1 ARWQAD
7 WVADLGAAV
16 FRPAALSE
24 VFASDR
30 IARVW
35 LQHPVH
41 NGHPPLHESW
51 MGIGG
56 RLIGLFGV
64 SDLAAMRAS
73 VALLFAAA
81 LFLLYRLLRTGLGT
95 LAASCGV
102 LLFAGVPAIWA
113 HAHLG
118 ATEIMQCFFWISLA
132 LALPWAMRGGRASL
146 IVWGAI
152 CALAFSCK
160 FTNVLAIGW
169 ALGTMGL
176 LGGWRRRRFWSLAI
190 VGIGSAFLGLLI
202 LDPYFWPWQGGAAR
216 YLDYLRQC
224 LSRADWIP
232 ISVFYMGRNWGFDP
246 PWHYRIVET
255 VTTLPV
261 PALALF

>member
-146 IVWGAI
+146 TVWGAI
-152 CALAFSCK
+152 CALAFSCQFTHVLALGSAVGALAFPCK
-160 FTNVLAIGW
+160 CTNVPAIGW
-169 ALGTMGL
+169 ALGTTGL

-190 VGIGSAFLGLLI
+190 VGSGSACLGLLI

-232 ISVFYMGRNWGFDP
+232 ISVFY
-246 PWHYRIVET
+246 
-255 VTTLPV
+255 
-261 PALALF
+261 